1 MTDNPDN
8 RAKLLVFAVLIGWL
22 FALVVVFATSGETLR
37 QLVRMAAMIGL
48 PGLVIGLP
56 LVMAWSA
63 RARIREAIA
72 QSGGDVE
79 SLRALP
85 LGQQDWWH
93 PWRGGHRNSTK
104 FVVAYIDL
112 LGRRHRAICRSNFTY
127 GVVWLADT
135 IMTDAP
141 AAP

>member
-1 MTDNPDN
+1 MTDDPDN
-8 RAKLLVFAVLIGWL
+8 RAKLLVFAVVVGWL
-22 FALVVVFATSGETLR
+22 LVAVAVFATDGETLR
-37 QLVRMAAMIGL
+37 HLVRLAAMVGL

-72 QSGGDVE
+72 ESGGDVE

-85 LGQQDWWH
+85 LSQQDWWH

-104 FVVAYIDL
+104 FVVEYTDL

-127 GVVWLADT
+127 GVVWLADALV
-135 IMTDAP
+135 TDSP
-141 AAP
+141 AGK